1 MPTFDEIEA
10 ELSLLFDQ
18 MVDKPHGR
26 HELWQ
31 QIHGKLSE
39 MRALGMPVP
48 DDFVRLEKELEAEFA
63 EEQGGAGPTE
73 QR

>member
-10 ELSLLFDQ
+10 ELSLLVDQ

-31 QIHGKLSE
+31 QIHAKLNE
-39 MRALGMPVP
+39 MRAMGMPVP
-48 DDFVRLEKELEAEFA
+48 EDFVRLEKELEAEFA
-63 EEQGGAGPTE
+63 EEQGSAEEPT
-73 QR
+73 

>member
-10 ELSLLFDQ
+10 ELSLLVDQ

-31 QIHGKLSE
+31 QIHAKLSE
-39 MRALGMPVP
+39 MRAMGMPVP
-48 DDFVRLEKELEAEFA
+48 EDFVRLEKELEAEFA
-63 EEQGGAGPTE
+63 EELQQAKPAQQE
-73 QR
+73 